1 MKIIKKYNTQKN
13 KIFITIF
20 LFNNNYFSF
29 FRYFFKLNNI
39 KFKKNKNVLTF
50 IISQDLEL
58 LKNII
63 NFFLL
68 IEETFKKS
76 FKLPADFAE
85 EDPDFEEDFKEQNF
99 ELNFAKVS
107 KKYGIKYKAT
117 TPHSQQIFL
126 KKKIKPF
133 IFFSSKNFN
142 LKTFN
147 SFSKKKNLP
156 LMSLLYQNIISSYIS
171 LQNILKLINFFI
183 WYRKLFY
190 LRILQNAYNTPN

>member
-1 MKIIKKYNTQKN
+1 MKIIKKHNPQKN

-20 LFNNNYFSF
+20 LFNSNYFSF
-29 FRYFFKLNNI
+29 FRYFFKLYNI

-50 IISQDLEL
+50 IIGQDPEL

-68 IEETFKKS
+68 IEETFEKS
-76 FKLPADFAE
+76 YKLPVAFAGG
-85 EDPDFEEDFKEQNF
+85 EDDDFEEDFKEQNL
-99 ELNFAKVS
+99 ELNFTKVS

-117 TPHSQQIFL
+117 HPSSQQIFL

-133 IFFSSKNFN
+133 VFFSSKNFN

-147 SFSKKKNLP
+147 SLSEKKNLSLIP
-156 LMSLLYQNIISSYIS
+156 LLYQNIVSSYIS
-171 LQNILKLINFFI
+171 LQNVLKLINFFI
-183 WYRKLFY
+183 
-190 LRILQNAYNTPN
+190 